1 MKLQSSLFANSV
13 LRKGAIGLAS
23 MTLLL
28 TACGTPQTTTE
39 EPAATEDTPVVTQ
52 TEEPIEQQ
60 EQLNVQAGEI
70 TGNVEEYVGQT
81 VSVRGEAE
89 RAVGDSSFLLQDD
102 QLFGG
107 NEIIVVN
114 ATGKPFAIP
123 DDEPTENVQVTGEVR
138 ELVVADLERE
148 YGLDLDPTLYA
159 EYENRPAIVAQSIAF
174 APDPEEISEEPEQY
188 YNQTIAVSGEVAEQ
202 LSPNT
207 FTIQDEG
214 LFGGENV
221 LVVGVTPDPALK
233 ANEEVVVTGV
243 LRPYIAADFERDYDL
258 NWDLDVQQQIEAEY
272 TEKPVLV
279 AEEVYPS
286 AE

>member
-1 MKLQSSLFANSV
+1 MKLQSDFFANSV
-13 LRKGAIGLAS
+13 LHKGAVGLAS
-23 MTLLL
+23 MALLL
-28 TACGTPQTTTE
+28 TACGTPQPTTE
-39 EPAATEDTPVVTQ
+39 EPATTEDTPVAAQ
-52 TEEPIEQQ
+52 TEEPIEPQ
-60 EQLNVQAGEI
+60 ERLNVQAGEI

-114 ATGKPFAIP
+114 ATGKPFVVP
-123 DDEPTENVQVTGEVR
+123 DDEPTDEVQVTGEVR

-148 YGLDLDPTLYA
+148 YRLDLDPTLYA

-174 APDPEEISEEPEQY
+174 APDPEEVSEEPEQY

-202 LSPNT
+202 LAPNT

-214 LFGGENV
+214 LFGGESV
-221 LVVGVTPDPALK
+221 LVGHLP
-233 ANEEVVVTGV
+233 
-243 LRPYIAADFERDYDL
+243 
-258 NWDLDVQQQIEAEY
+258 
-272 TEKPVLV
+272 
-279 AEEVYPS
+279 
-286 AE
+286 